1 MEHAAVQSGIES
13 HAKLAVVVVAQ
24 GNKAEGLKARALQ
37 LAGGREH
44 FRHPVD
50 GTGAGMESDFDE
62 IAGGKLLL
70 DLKQSAGNGD
80 GLEFCARSLATFRM
94 NCSGNGS
101 VELESGRTP
110 VGVGLGEVS
119 HSQWNYAIGR
129 AAGADYQST
138 CTRAYA

>member
-1 MEHAAVQSGIES
+1 
-13 HAKLAVVVVAQ
+13 
-24 GNKAEGLKARALQ
+24 
-37 LAGGREH
+37 
-44 FRHPVD
+44 
-50 GTGAGMESDFDE
+50 MESDFDE